1 MGEHPGHLFPKFKTE
16 WGWGVARI
24 LMGWL
29 FLWGFLD
36 KTFGLGYATRSGS
49 AWIEGVSPTTGFLE
63 YGTKGPFEGFYQ
75 SLAGNGLVDIVFM
88 MAMLALGLAL
98 ILGIGMRLAFYGGT
112 VLNLIFWST
121 VLPPEFNPLID
132 EHIIY
137 IAVLFMLERVKA
149 GRYLGLGNVWSKTRL
164 VRKFRWME

>member
-1 MGEHPGHLFPKFKTE
+1 MSELPGHLFPKFKTE
-16 WGWGVARI
+16 WGWGIARI

-36 KTFGLGYATRSGS
+36 KVFGLDYATISEN
-49 AWIEGVSPTTGFLE
+49 AWINGVSPTTGFLE
-63 YGTKGPFEGFYQ
+63 YGTTGPFEGFYRG
-75 SLAGNGLVDIVFM
+75 LGGNELVDIIFM

-98 ILGIGMRLAFYGGT
+98 ILGIGMRLAFYGGA
-112 VLNLIFWST
+112 VLNIIFWTT
-121 VLPPEFNPLID
+121 VLPPEFNPIID

-137 IAVLFMLERVKA
+137 IAALFVLERVNA
-149 GRYLGLGNVWSKTRL
+149 GRYLGLGNVWSKTGL